1 CQWQI
6 TVVNDAA
13 TQCQRR
19 LCLPHDAT
27 GKRGSFDTARRTFDR
42 MGEMR
47 LGSLGTSSSCT
58 RGRRR
63 SHDAVVSGS
72 CMNQDVSLA
81 FESFDEM
88 TKRGREF
95 HPRRR
100 KKAEMAKG
108 ILEVQLI
115 DAKGLKNT
123 DLIDSGGAG
132 QGSNPSWNE
141 TFKFLVNSAAADN
154 HQQHKITM
162 RVMDHDTFTADDF
175 LGESTIHVGD
185 LITRGM
191 ENGTG
196 ELPPTKY
203 SVVLSDRSYC
213 GEIRVGVTFTAK
225 VRQHY
230 AISDANFHST
240 FFYNS
245 ARVLT
250 TGVFCW
256 IAQMEEEEDTEEF
269 GGWSHS
275 FHA

>member
-1 CQWQI
+1 MPFLLFQQF
-6 TVVNDAA
+6 
-13 TQCQRR
+13 
-19 LCLPHDAT
+19 P
-27 GKRGSFDTARRTFDR
+27 RGEKD
-42 MGEMR
+42 
-47 LGSLGTSSSCT
+47 LG
-58 RGRRR
+58 
-63 SHDAVVSGS
+63 
-72 CMNQDVSLA
+72 
-81 FESFDEM
+81 
-88 TKRGREF
+88 
-95 HPRRR
+95 R

-108 ILEVQLI
+108 ILEVLLI

-123 DLIDSGGAG
+123 DLIGKIDPYVVIQYRGQERKSKTARG

-185 LITRGM
+185 LITQGM

-196 ELPPTKY
+196 ELRPTKY

-225 VRQHY
+225 
-230 AISDANFHST
+230 I
-240 FFYNS
+240 
-245 ARVLT
+245 
-250 TGVFCW
+250 
-256 IAQMEEEEDTEEF
+256 EEEDTEEF